1 MAEKY
6 VITSGKGGVGKTT
19 ITVNLARELANSGYR
34 VLAIDGDVG
43 LNNLDVLTGVEN
55 RCAFDLSDV
64 VNNRCRA
71 RQALCESPL
80 SPNLFVLPSTKT
92 LSTLDVSISSVKGVI
107 EEVEDLFDFIFIDCP
122 AGIDA
127 SFHRA
132 VSLSERAIVVITPS
146 ITSVRDADKVIQ
158 ILKSYSLTS
167 ISLVLN
173 RLRGDLV
180 LSGESLSATEIES
193 ALKTEIIG
201 VIPEDDVLGFI
212 KSVGRVKESAKA
224 FKNLALSVTGKPY
237 KVYDYTK
244 KYTGFFGSIRKELK
258 KRL

>member
-19 ITVNLARELANSGYR
+19 ICANLAKELALKGYR
-34 VLAIDGDVG
+34 VLVIDGDVG

-55 RCAFDLSDV
+55 ISAFDLFDV
-64 VNNRCRA
+64 VKGKCRA
-71 RQALCESPL
+71 RQALCSSPL
-80 SPNLFVLPSTKT
+80 SNNLYVLPSTKT
-92 LSTLDVSISSVKGVI
+92 SSSVEITSQEVKSVI
-107 EEVEDLFDFIFIDCP
+107 AEIEGLFDYIFIDCP

-132 VSLSERAIVVITPS
+132 VSISTRAIVVVTPS
-146 ITSVRDADKVIQ
+146 ITSVRDADKVIA
-158 ILKSYSLTS
+158 ILKSYPLNS
-167 ISLVLN
+167 ILVVLN

-180 LSGESLSATEIES
+180 LSGESLSSEEVES
-193 ALKTEIIG
+193 TLKTEVIG
-201 VIPEDDVLGFI
+201 VIPEDDVLSFNR
-212 KSVGRVKESAKA
+212 SVGRTGESSKA
-224 FKNLALSVTGKPY
+224 FKNLALYLEGKPF